1 MNDTPNIKDRGPRL
15 LDSAGHACTSS
26 RASLKTVSQM
36 LNSMYSRV
44 SGQAALNRGTI
55 AFRGITKRFGSVVAV
70 DGIDL
75 EVGAGEFLSL
85 LGPSGSGKST
95 LLMIVAGF
103 ETPTSGSIAVGE
115 RDLTYVAPNKRGI
128 GMVFQRY
135 ALFPHMTV
143 AQNVAFPL
151 RMRGVLKTEIGPRV
165 ERALA
170 LVHLQHYG
178 ARMPG
183 QLSGGQ
189 QQRVAVARAL
199 VFEPRVLL
207 MDEPLGALDKK
218 LREEL
223 QIEIKKLHERLG
235 VTIIYVTH
243 DQEEALTMSDRI
255 AVMDKGK
262 IQQVGSPTALYHA
275 PNSSFVADF
284 IGKMNFL
291 NGYVQAID
299 EARVNILV
307 AGGIVGIPRS
317 QLAPGTALVTG
328 QPIRIAARPESIAV
342 TETSAGSI
350 SGEIETSVFLGSH
363 RKLIVRTDDGTQLQI
378 QVPSSSRAS
387 NEPRR
392 GRTHLTID
400 ATAVRLFPH
409 EV

>member
-1 MNDTPNIKDRGPRL
+1 ML
-15 LDSAGHACTSS
+15 SS
-26 RASLKTVSQM
+26 V
-36 LNSMYSRV
+36 YSRV
-44 SGQAALNRGTI
+44 SSQVPINSGTI
-55 AFRGITKRFGSVVAV
+55 TFRGITKRFGSVVAV
-70 DGIDL
+70 DGINL
-75 EVGAGEFLSL
+75 EVRAGEFLSL
-85 LGPSGSGKST
+85 LGPSGSGKTT
-95 LLMIVAGF
+95 LLMMMAGF
-103 ETPTSGSIAVGE
+103 ETPTSGSIAVGG
-115 RDLTYVAPNKRGI
+115 RDITHVAPNQRAI

-151 RMRGVLKTEIGPRV
+151 RMRGVLKKEIGPRV

-170 LVHLQHYG
+170 LVRLQHYD
-178 ARMPG
+178 ARMPS

-199 VFEPRVLL
+199 VVEPPVLL

-218 LREEL
+218 LREEV

-235 VTIIYVTH
+235 ITILYVTH

-255 AVMDKGK
+255 ALMDKGK
-262 IQQVGSPTALYHA
+262 LQQVGSPTALYRA
-275 PNSSFVADF
+275 PNSGFVADF

-291 NGYVQAID
+291 NGYVQAI
-299 EARVNILV
+299 EGARLYVLV
-307 AGGIVGIPRS
+307 AGHILGIPRS

-328 QPIRIAARPESIAV
+328 QPILIAARPESIAI

-350 SGEIETSVFLGSH
+350 SGEIETSVFLGSQ

-378 QVPSSSRAS
+378 LVPFDSRAS
-387 NEPRR
+387 NEPGR
-392 GRTHLTID
+392 GRIHFTID
-400 ATAVRLFPH
+400 ATAIRLFPR